1 VNKRVNELRQ
11 AALSMMNVLS
21 YSDDINQVA
30 TLFYPDFD
38 DWRWSNHVDQDAAK
52 KLWRIK

>member
-1 VNKRVNELRQ
+1 VDKRVNELRQ

-38 DWRWSNHVDQDAAK
+38 DWRWSDLDIEAAK
-52 KLWRIK
+52 ILWRI